1 MTPQTE
7 LIYAIVKK
15 KGPITF
21 TEISKFLN
29 TNSVSSVH
37 NVLSLLIH
45 QGFISKKACPTC
57 KKDGLY
63 ERVMS
68 RMPKK

>member
-1 MTPQTE
+1 MTPKTE

-21 TEISKFLN
+21 TELSKFLQ
-29 TNSVSSVH
+29 TNSVSSIH
-37 NVLSLLIH
+37 GVLSLLEH
-45 QGFISKKACPTC
+45 QGFIRKTSCPTC